1 VTPRHLSLYFAL
13 LLLCASAS
21 AQQIST
27 LTGSV
32 LDSNSHPMSGATIEF
47 HSATATKNTSTDDR
61 GAFTL
66 ADISTPGTLFVRR
79 SGFATVSQAVD
90 SAALNRSIEIHMS
103 PAPVVQRI
111 EVSASADETIPATS
125 ASQYVISP
133 QTINNSGV
141 LEIDDVLREAPGFTL
156 FRRSGSLFANPTT
169 QGVSLRGVGA
179 SGASRAAVL
188 LDGIPINDPFG
199 GWIYWNQIPRASV
212 ERIEVT
218 NGGASDMY
226 GGGAL
231 GGVINIQTRPVQTSF
246 AMAEISY
253 GNENTPYISFD
264 AGTMID
270 KWGISASL
278 QSLRTSG
285 YISVPPDQRG
295 SIDTPAGTSD
305 FDGSLQLSRKFG
317 EQGNFFVRFNS
328 LEESRANG
336 TPVQTNNTRMPSL
349 ALGLDWTQ
357 SNIGA
362 FSIRAF
368 ASDEV
373 FTQNFSSIAANR
385 NSETLT
391 DAQRSP
397 SQQLGIAAQWQRT
410 FARKHTV
417 TAGIEAR
424 DVEGHSAEITFNAAG
439 PTANLDAG
447 GRQLTIGYFAQDA
460 FLFASNWLLTYGGR
474 VDTWMNTDG
483 FMNRTPLPTGSLAS
497 LAFPNRTEGAFSPRI
512 SLSHSFK
519 HGITVSAS
527 IYRAFRAPTLN
538 ELYRNFRVG
547 NVVTNANPAL
557 TAEILT
563 GGEAGVSLQRWNN
576 RLTLRG
582 NFFWSSIDDP
592 VANVTLSTTPALI
605 TRERENLGAIR
616 AIGAEFSAELRL
628 PKNLRLTGGYILT
641 DSTVTS
647 FVANPSLV
655 GLQVPQVA
663 KNQFNVQ
670 LSYSGRQWT
679 AGVQTRY
686 VGNQFDDD
694 QNLLPLGRAF
704 IVDAEVARNF
714 GPHVSI
720 FGAAGN
726 LLNDRYTVARTPIT
740 NVGPATLVR
749 AGIRLNWPSS
759 R

>member
-1 VTPRHLSLYFAL
+1 MTPRYLLSCCAL
-13 LLLCASAS
+13 LLLSIGAS
-21 AQQIST
+21 AQQT
-27 LTGSV
+27 NVLRGTV
-32 LDSNSHPMSGATIEF
+32 LDPNSLPVSGAAIEF
-47 HSATATKNTSTDDR
+47 HSASGTKTTLSDDH
-61 GAFTL
+61 GAFTIT
-66 ADISTPGTLFVRR
+66 DISTPGTLTIHR
-79 SGFATVSQAVD
+79 SGFTTVSQTI
-90 SAALNRSIEIHMS
+90 SAAALANAITIQMT
-103 PAPVVQRI
+103 PAPIVQRI
-111 EVSASADETIPATS
+111 EVSSPEDETIPATPT
-125 ASQYVISP
+125 SQFVISP

-141 LEIDDVLREAPGFTL
+141 LVLDDVLRQAPGFTL

-179 SGASRAAVL
+179 SGSSRAAVL
-188 LDGIPINDPFG
+188 LDGNPINDPFG
-199 GWIYWNQIPRASV
+199 GWIYWNQIPRANV
-212 ERIEVT
+212 EKIEVT

-231 GGVINIQTRPVQTSF
+231 GGVINIQTRPVQNSF
-246 AMAEISY
+246 ATAEISY
-253 GNENTPYISFD
+253 GNENTPYVSFD
-264 AGTMID
+264 AGTVVNN
-270 KWGISASL
+270 WGLSASL
-278 QSLRTSG
+278 QSLHTSG
-285 YISVPPDQRG
+285 YILVPPDQRG
-295 SIDTPAGTSD
+295 SVDTNAGTSD
-305 FDGSLQLSRKFG
+305 FDGSLQLSRKFAN
-317 EQGNFFVRFNS
+317 QGTFFARFNS

-349 ALGLDWTQ
+349 ALGVDWTQ
-357 SNIGA
+357 SNIGS

-397 SQQLGIAAQWQRT
+397 SRQLGIAAQWQRT
-410 FARKHTV
+410 FAPKHTV

-447 GRQLTIGYFAQDA
+447 GRQITIGYFAQDA
-460 FLFASNWLLTYGGR
+460 FLFASNWLLTFGGR
-474 VDTWMNTDG
+474 VDTWFNTEG
-483 FMNRTPLPTGSLAS
+483 FMNRTPLPIGSLAS
-497 LAFPNRTEGAFSPRI
+497 LTFPKRTETAFSPRI
-512 SLSHSFK
+512 SLTHSFR
-519 HGITVSAS
+519 HGITANAS
-527 IYRAFRAPTLN
+527 VYRAFRAPTLN

-563 GGEAGVSLQRWNN
+563 GGEAGVSLQKWNH

-582 NFFWSSIDDP
+582 NFFWSEIADP
-592 VANVTLSTTPALI
+592 DANVTLSTTPTLI

-628 PKNLRLTGGYILT
+628 PKNLLLTGGYILT
-641 DSTVTS
+641 DSIVIS
-647 FVANPSLV
+647 FAANPALV

-663 KNQFNVQ
+663 KNQFNIQ
-670 LSYSGRQWT
+670 LSYSGRNWT

-704 IVDAEVARNF
+704 IVDAEAARNF

-720 FGAAGN
+720 FAAAGN
-726 LLNDRYTVARTPIT
+726 ILNDRYTIARTPIT
-740 NVGPATLVR
+740 NVAPPTLFR
-749 AGIRLNWPSS
+749 AGLRLTWPA

>member
-1 VTPRHLSLYFAL
+1 VVDANALPISDVAVEFRFASSAQTTTTNAQGEFSFANIPSSGTLIVRHL
-13 LLLCASAS
+13 
-21 AQQIST
+21 
-27 LTGSV
+27 
-32 LDSNSHPMSGATIEF
+32 
-47 HSATATKNTSTDDR
+47 
-61 GAFTL
+61 
-66 ADISTPGTLFVRR
+66 
-79 SGFATVSQAVD
+79 GFAPVTIAVTAD
-90 SAALNRSIEIHMS
+90 SSTTPLQIHMA
-103 PAPVVQRI
+103 PAPVIQRI
-111 EVSASADETIPATS
+111 EVSAPTDEIIPATPT
-125 ASQYVISP
+125 SQFIISP
-133 QTINNSGV
+133 QTINDAGSLV
-141 LEIDDVLREAPGFTL
+141 IDDVVREAPGFTL

-199 GWIYWNQIPRASV
+199 GWIYWSQIPSASV
-212 ERIEVT
+212 ERITVT

-231 GGVINIQTRPVQTSF
+231 GGVINIETHPVQNSF
-246 AMAEISY
+246 ATAEISY

-278 QSLRTSG
+278 QSFRTSG
-285 YISVPPDQRG
+285 YILVPPDQRG

-317 EQGNFFVRFNS
+317 TQGNFFVRFNS

-368 ASDEV
+368 ASEEV

-397 SQQLGIAAQWQRT
+397 SQQLGIATQWQRT
-410 FARKHTV
+410 LARKHTV

-460 FLFASNWLLTYGGR
+460 FLFASNWLLTFGGR
-474 VDTWMNTDG
+474 VDTWMNTNG
-483 FMNRTPLPTGSLAS
+483 FMNRTPLPTGSLTS
-497 LAFPNRTEGAFSPRI
+497 LAFPNRTESAFSPRI

-519 HGITVSAS
+519 HGITASAS
-527 IYRAFRAPTLN
+527 VYRAFRAPTLN

-547 NVVTNANPAL
+547 SVVTNANPAL

-563 GGEAGVSLQRWNN
+563 GGEAGVSIQRWNN

-582 NFFWSSIDDP
+582 NFFWSDINDP
-592 VANVTLSTTPALI
+592 VANVTLSTTPTLI
-605 TRERENLGAIR
+605 TRERENLGEIR

-647 FVANPSLV
+647 FAANPSLV

-663 KNQFNVQ
+663 KNQFNIQ

-686 VGNQFDDD
+686 IGNQFDDD

-720 FGAAGN
+720 FAAAGN
-726 LLNDRYTVARTPIT
+726 ILDDRYTVARTPIT
-740 NVGPATLVR
+740 NVGPPTL
-749 AGIRLNWPSS
+749 IRGGLRLTWPA

>member
-1 VTPRHLSLYFAL
+1 MTPRYLSPCLAL
-13 LLLCASAS
+13 LLFCVGAS
-21 AQQIST
+21 AQQTGT
-27 LTGSV
+27 LRGTV
-32 LDSNSHPMSGATIEF
+32 LDSDSHPISAASIEF
-47 HSATATKNTSTDDR
+47 HSATVTKNTFTDER
-61 GAFTL
+61 GAFSI
-66 ADISTPGTLFVRR
+66 ADITLPGTLSVRH
-79 SGFATVSQAVD
+79 SGFATLTQTLD
-90 SAALNRSIEIHMS
+90 SAALNSDLVIYIS
-103 PAPVVQRI
+103 PAPVIQRI
-111 EVSASADETIPATS
+111 EVSAPADEIIPATP
-125 ASQYVISP
+125 ASQFIISP
-133 QTINNSGV
+133 QTINNAGSLV
-141 LEIDDVLREAPGFTL
+141 LDDVLRQAPGFTL

-231 GGVINIQTRPVQTSF
+231 GGVINIETRPVLNSF
-246 AMAEISY
+246 ATAEISY
-253 GNENTPYISFD
+253 GNENTPSISFD

-270 KWGISASL
+270 NWGISASL
-278 QSLRTSG
+278 QSFRTSG
-285 YISVPPDQRG
+285 YILVPPDQRG
-295 SIDTPAGTSD
+295 LIDTPAGTSD

-357 SNIGA
+357 SNLGA

-385 NSETLT
+385 DSETLT

-410 FARKHTV
+410 FVRKHTV

-424 DVEGHSAEITFNAAG
+424 DVEGHSAEITFNATG

-497 LAFPNRTEGAFSPRI
+497 LAFPNRTETAFSPRV
-512 SLSHSFK
+512 SLTHSFK
-519 HGITVSAS
+519 HGITASAS
-527 IYRAFRAPTLN
+527 VYRAFRAPTLN

-576 RLTLRG
+576 RLTFRG
-582 NFFWSSIDDP
+582 NFFWSDINDP
-592 VANVTLSTTPALI
+592 VANVTLSTTPTLI
-605 TRERENLGAIR
+605 TRERENLGEIR

-647 FVANPSLV
+647 FAANPSLV

-679 AGVQTRY
+679 AGVQTRFT
-686 VGNQFDDD
+686 GNQFDDD

-704 IVDAEVARNF
+704 IVDGEVARNF

-720 FGAAGN
+720 FAAAGN
-726 LLNDRYTVARTPIT
+726 ILDDRYTVARTPIT
-740 NVGPATLVR
+740 NVGPPTLVR
-749 AGIRLNWPSS
+749 GGLRLTWPA